1 MCFRLQRYGKNRQ
14 QREKNPSNRMDNF
27 TFLHIFVAEKPTNS
41 SSQQTMIK
49 RKDGFSGERSV
60 VLPPMVV
67 DMEREDA
74 LTSSL
79 FVTDIGYY
87 PHAAH
92 HCRERREGLS
102 EHVLI
107 YCVEGRG
114 WYRLSNN
121 VMEVRAGEFFILPAG
136 RPHAYGSAEGEAWTI
151 YWVHFGGTHS
161 NIYVDGAQVPQR
173 INTAIN
179 SRIIDRNNIFE
190 EILTTLSHG
199 CGLEHLRYAS
209 ALLHHYLASMR
220 YLDMFRAATQNY
232 SASAQ
237 SQYIDPVGAA
247 IHYMQ
252 EHVEQRITLNDV
264 LHYVGYSSSRFSK
277 LFRQRTGCSPLAY
290 FNLLKV
296 QAARRWLDETDLCL
310 NQICHKVG
318 IEDPYYFSRLFSKTM
333 GLSPQAYRKR
343 QKG

>member
-1 MCFRLQRYGKNRQ
+1 M
-14 QREKNPSNRMDNF
+14 
-27 TFLHIFVAEKPTNS
+27 
-41 SSQQTMIK
+41 
-49 RKDGFSGERSV
+49 
-60 VLPPMVV
+60 
-67 DMEREDA
+67 
-74 LTSSL
+74 
-79 FVTDIGYY
+79 
-87 PHAAH
+87 
-92 HCRERREGLS
+92 RR
-102 EHVLI
+102 
-107 YCVEGRG
+107 
-114 WYRLSNN
+114 
-121 VMEVRAGEFFILPAG
+121 FF
-136 RPHAYGSAEGEAWTI
+136 
-151 YWVHFGGTHS
+151 
-161 NIYVDGAQVPQR
+161 
-173 INTAIN
+173 
-179 SRIIDRNNIFE
+179 DRNNIFE

-220 YLDMFRAATQNY
+220 YLDMFRAATQKD

-318 IEDPYYFSRLFSKTM
+318 IADPYYFSRLFSKTM

>member
-1 MCFRLQRYGKNRQ
+1 MAKIGS
-14 QREKNPSNRMDNF
+14 REKKIRQTGWTILLFFIS
-27 TFLHIFVAEKPTNS
+27 LSQKKFVNS
-41 SSQQTMIK
+41 CSQQTMIK

-161 NIYVDGAQVPQR
+161 NIYVDGAQEPQR

-220 YLDMFRAATQNY
+220 YLDMFRAATQKD

-333 GLSPQAYRKR
+333 GLSPQAYRRR

>member
-1 MCFRLQRYGKNRQ
+1 MRPIIAANVGR
-14 QREKNPSNRMDNF
+14 
-27 TFLHIFVAEKPTNS
+27 
-41 SSQQTMIK
+41 
-49 RKDGFSGERSV
+49 
-60 VLPPMVV
+60 
-67 DMEREDA
+67 
-74 LTSSL
+74 
-79 FVTDIGYY
+79 Y

-107 YCVEGRG
+107 YCVEGCG

-161 NIYVDGAQVPQR
+161 NIYVDGAQEPQR

-220 YLDMFRAATQNY
+220 YLDMFRAATQKD

-333 GLSPQAYRKR
+333 GLSPQAYRRR